1 MPRRV
6 KMKPLTEKERETL
19 IRLSRSRTA
28 PSRIVERAE
37 AMLQMYEGQSVQQIA
52 RNIGRTCGAVYN
64 WVKRFN
70 QEGISGLDDKPRS
83 GRPLIYSEEE
93 RGQIIAVARIHPQ
106 KMGRPY
112 AYWTLSRLAEV
123 VNNDLNIG
131 VSQAQLARILGEEGL
146 RWYREGKR
154 FTERPE
160 PQYAAKGGATIG
172 LHIEAD

>member
-6 KMKPLTEKERETL
+6 KMKPLTEKEREVL
-19 IRLSRSRTA
+19 NKLSRSRTA
-28 PSRIVERAE
+28 PSRMVERAK

-52 RNIGRTCGAVYN
+52 RSVGRTYGSVYN
-64 WVKRFN
+64 WIKRFN
-70 QEGISGLDDKPRS
+70 QEGISGLDDRPRS

-112 AYWTLSRLAEV
+112 AYWTLSRLVEV

-131 VSQAQLARILGEEGL
+131 ISQTQLARILGEEGL
-146 RWYREGKR
+146 RWYHEGAC
-154 FTERPE
+154 FTERPD
-160 PQYAAKGGATIG
+160 PRFAAERG
-172 LHIEAD
+172 HNQPV